1 MISHK
6 EGKMCAYIFIYINQ
20 SINQLYVSKHYYERE
35 KNMALLL
42 ISDYISIG
50 QELPKIMTVD
60 VHF

>member
-1 MISHK
+1 ML
-6 EGKMCAYIFIYINQ
+6 
-20 SINQLYVSKHYYERE
+20 LYLIKKVKCVSKHYYERE

-50 QELPKIMTVD
+50 EELPKIMTVD